1 MPRPSRS
8 VAAVYRQRKPFSE
21 KFHLRGLPRNAVL
34 PCGISADAWAPAQR
48 GTLTPRR
55 RGRFAVRN
63 SAAQRERRHMPELF
77 NGCYYKLQSPNQT
90 IAFIP
95 ALHRSGGQ
103 QTCSLQIITE
113 SGAFCLPFPAQD
125 FVRRPGRPDIRIGR
139 NVFCSRQ
146 IRIHLHTSLLQIEGH
161 VRFGPLT
168 PLRYDIMG
176 PFRFVPGMECRHSV
190 YSMTH
195 AVRGRLT
202 VNGTEY
208 RFDDGLGYIEG
219 DRGRSFPRR
228 YLWTQCHFGSDAL
241 MLSAADIPVGPLQFT
256 GIIGV
261 VFLRGREY
269 RLATYLGARITRLGD
284 GAVEVRQ
291 GKYTLTARL
300 IEKTTHPLY
309 APSGGAMNRIIR
321 ESAAC
326 CAAYRFSRDSTVL
339 LEGESRCAAFEYEYP
354 D

>member
-1 MPRPSRS
+1 M
-8 VAAVYRQRKPFSE
+8 
-21 KFHLRGLPRNAVL
+21 
-34 PCGISADAWAPAQR
+34 
-48 GTLTPRR
+48 
-55 RGRFAVRN
+55 
-63 SAAQRERRHMPELF
+63 
-77 NGCYYKLQSPNQT
+77 
-90 IAFIP
+90 
-95 ALHRSGGQ
+95 
-103 QTCSLQIITE
+103 
-113 SGAFCLPFPAQD
+113 
-125 FVRRPGRPDIRIGR
+125 RRPGRPDIRIGR

-195 AVRGRLT
+195 TVRGRLT

-284 GAVEVRQ
+284 GAVEVQ
-291 GKYTLTARL
+291 AGEIY
-300 IEKTTHPLY
+300 PY
-309 APSGGAMNRIIR
+309 CP
-321 ESAAC
+321 
-326 CAAYRFSRDSTVL
+326 AYREDHAPALRPVRRGNEPHHPGKRGLLRRLPVL
-339 LEGESRCAAFEYEYP
+339 SGQHGAA
-354 D
+354 